1 MPLHASTLQPRR
13 QILALAHVERAQL
26 MAAVDNGFNPNS
38 RHPHAPSDRE
48 LAQLEQ
54 VQADAAEGG
63 VADGAAAEGE
73 VEAPEVRASE
83 GEDLGGGVGEGA
95 AEGLLSSCVS
105 NRRLM
110 NFPLLE

>member
-1 MPLHASTLQPRR
+1 
-13 QILALAHVERAQL
+13 
-26 MAAVDNGFNPNS
+26 MAAVDDGLDTGACD
-38 RHPHAPSDRE
+38 PHAPPDGE

-73 VEAPEVRASE
+73 VEAAEVRAAE

-95 AEGLLSSCVS
+95 AEGLLWSFVS
-105 NRRLM
+105 KRYA
-110 NFPLLE
+110 